1 MPKIHIQRKVEV
13 WVEDSYTVDEI
24 NDDIIQLAI
33 NYELPFEDS
42 DTLWETQVEL
52 GPIEVYDNNWKLIHT
67 NKGEYPSE
75 CFNK

>member
-1 MPKIHIQRKVEV
+1 MPKIHVQRKVEV

-24 NDDIIQLAI
+24 NDDIIQQAI

-52 GPIEVYDNNWKLIHT
+52 GPVEVYDEHYKLIDSKKY
-67 NKGEYPSE
+67 NE
-75 CFNK
+75 

>member
-1 MPKIHIQRKVEV
+1 MEKIYVQRKVEV

-24 NDDIIQLAI
+24 NDDIIHQAI

-52 GPIEVYDNNWKLIHT
+52 GPIEVYDQH
-67 NKGEYPSE
+67 NKKIYSNIKNE
-75 CFNK
+75 